1 MSGPDLDP
9 ELTALEESLRA
20 LPPRTE
26 LARDAVLFEA
36 GRASLRSSRFWPAL
50 STVATAA
57 ALVLGWLL
65 WRQPLPTP
73 EVRTVVVERV
83 VVVTAPTASETTP
96 PPRADLAPDLVD
108 ALRRRQEVVKW
119 GVDMLRDGPPQRAAD
134 ETLTP
139 AALPRLSEEKLPREF

>member
-1 MSGPDLDP
+1 MSGPEVDP

-26 LARDAVLFEA
+26 LARDAVMFEA

-50 STVATAA
+50 STVSTTAA
-57 ALVLGWLL
+57 LLLGWLL

-73 EVRTVVVERV
+73 DVRTVVVEKV
-83 VVVTAPTASETTP
+83 IVVTVPTATETA
-96 PPRADLAPDLVD
+96 PPRADVAPDLVD
-108 ALRRRQEVVKW
+108 ALRRRQEVIKW
-119 GVDMLRDGPPQRAAD
+119 GVDMLRDAPPQRRAE